1 MADAV
6 VERAPEQAQ
15 GPAPADSAA
24 KRRRALTIIGGVAA
38 VVTLGVLVYL
48 LLNAGK
54 ESTDDANV
62 DADVVPLAPHVAGQ
76 VAAVPVTENQSLK
89 KGEVVLQIDER
100 DYQARVAQA
109 AAELDSVR
117 AQAQAA
123 DAQAAVAEA
132 SARGGLTQAQANL
145 IGTNRSVSGSRAQL
159 EQARATLASRQ
170 ADLKLAES
178 NIARANELQK
188 ANAIPQQQV
197 DQAQAQFT
205 SAQAGVS
212 AAKAAVDAASDQLR
226 RSQAQVNEAEG
237 RVVVSRPVD
246 ASIAV
251 AQANAAYQHARVRS
265 SEASLAL
272 ANLNLEWTR
281 ILAPDDGT
289 VSRITAHPGALL
301 GVGQTVAQFVPVR
314 KYVTAN
320 FKETQI
326 GQDAP
331 RSGGGRRRGH
341 LRQDAPREGGE
352 PLRRHRRAL
361 LAAPAGQRVW
371 QLRQGGPAHSG
382 TDRAGCRPQQHGP
395 PRRTVGGGDRAREPV
410 TRGLEVCP

>member
-15 GPAPADSAA
+15 GRDAQGPAPVDSAA

-38 VVTLGVLVYL
+38 VVFLGVLLYL
-48 LLNAGK
+48 LLTAGK

-76 VAAVPVTENQSLK
+76 VAAVPVTENQSVK
-89 KGEVVLQIDER
+89 KGEVVLQIDDR

-145 IGTNRSVSGSRAQL
+145 IGTSRSVSGARAQL
-159 EQARATLASRQ
+159 EQARATLASRE

-265 SEASLAL
+265 SEAGLAL

-289 VSRITAHPGALL
+289 VSRLTAHPGALL
-301 GVGQTVAQFVPVR
+301 GVGQTVGQFVPVR

-326 GQDAP
+326 GKMHPGQEADVDVDTYGKTLHGKVESL
-331 RSGGGRRRGH
+331 SGGTGARFSLLPPDNASGNFVKVAQRIPVRIALEGVPTGIV
-341 LRQDAPREGGE
+341 LR
-352 PLRRHRRAL
+352 
-361 LAAPAGQRVW
+361 AGQSVVV
-371 QLRQGGPAHSG
+371 
-382 TDRAGCRPQQHGP
+382 
-395 PRRTVGGGDRAREPV
+395 TVHV
-410 TRGLEVCP
+410 K

>member
-15 GPAPADSAA
+15 GRDAQGPAPSDSAA

-38 VVTLGVLVYL
+38 VVFLGVLLYL
-48 LLNAGK
+48 LLTAGK

-62 DADVVPLAPHVAGQ
+62 DADVVPLAPHVAGR
-76 VAAVPVTENQSLK
+76 VAAVPVTENQSVK
-89 KGEVVLQIDER
+89 KGDVVLQIDDR

-109 AAELDSVR
+109 AAELDGVR

-145 IGTNRSVSGSRAQL
+145 IGTSRSVSGARAQL
-159 EQARATLASRQ
+159 EQARATLASRE

-226 RSQAQVNEAEG
+226 RWQAQVNEAEG

-265 SEASLAL
+265 SEAGLAL

-289 VSRITAHPGALL
+289 VSRITAHTGALL
-301 GVGQTVAQFVPVR
+301 GVGQTVAQFVPVK

-326 GQDAP
+326 GKMHPGQAADVDVDTYGKTLHGKVESL
-331 RSGGGRRRGH
+331 SGGTGARFSLLPPDNASGNFVKVAQRIPVRIALDGVPTSIV
-341 LRQDAPREGGE
+341 LR
-352 PLRRHRRAL
+352 
-361 LAAPAGQRVW
+361 AGQSVVV
-371 QLRQGGPAHSG
+371 
-382 TDRAGCRPQQHGP
+382 
-395 PRRTVGGGDRAREPV
+395 TVHV
-410 TRGLEVCP
+410 K

>member
-6 VERAPEQAQ
+6 VERAPEQAQGRDAQ

-38 VVTLGVLVYL
+38 VVFLGVLVYL
-48 LLNAGK
+48 LLTAGK

-76 VAAVPVTENQSLK
+76 VAAVPVTENQSVK

-117 AQAQAA
+117 AQAQSA

-145 IGTNRSVSGSRAQL
+145 IGTGRSVSGARAQL
-159 EQARATLASRQ
+159 EQARATLASRE

-226 RSQAQVNEAEG
+226 RWQAQVNEAEG
-237 RVVVSRPVD
+237 RLVVSRPVD

-265 SEASLAL
+265 SEAGLAL

-281 ILAPDDGT
+281 ILAPDDGM

-326 GQDAP
+326 GKMHPGQEADVDVDTYGKTLHGKVQSL
-331 RSGGGRRRGH
+331 SGGTGARFSLLPPDNASGNFVKVAQRIPVRIALDGVPTGIV
-341 LRQDAPREGGE
+341 LR
-352 PLRRHRRAL
+352 
-361 LAAPAGQRVW
+361 AGQSVVV
-371 QLRQGGPAHSG
+371 
-382 TDRAGCRPQQHGP
+382 
-395 PRRTVGGGDRAREPV
+395 TVHV
-410 TRGLEVCP
+410 K

>member
-6 VERAPEQAQ
+6 VERTPEQAQ
-15 GPAPADSAA
+15 ARGAQANEAAPADAVA
-24 KRRRALTIIGGVAA
+24 KRRRALIIIGGVAA
-38 VVTLGVLVYL
+38 VVIVGVLLYL

-54 ESTDDANV
+54 ETTDDANV

-76 VAAVPVTENQSLK
+76 VAAVPVVENQPVK
-89 KGEVVLQIDER
+89 KGEVILQIDDR

-109 AAELDSVR
+109 SAELDSIR

-145 IGTNRSVSGSRAQL
+145 AGTNRSVSGSRAQL
-159 EQARATLASRQ
+159 EQAKATLASRQ

-178 NIARANELQK
+178 NIARARELQK

-205 SAQAGVS
+205 SAQAGVT
-212 AAKAAVDAASDQLR
+212 AAQAAVEAASDQLR

-237 RVVVSRPVD
+237 RVVVSGPVD
-246 ASIAV
+246 ASIAA

-272 ANLNLEWTR
+272 ANLNLEWTH
-281 ILAPDDGT
+281 ILAPDDGA

-301 GVGQTVAQFVPVR
+301 GVGQTVAQFVPVK

-326 GQDAP
+326 GKMHPGQAADVEVDTYG
-331 RSGGGRRRGH
+331 RTLRGKVESLSGGTGARFSLLPPDNASGNFVKVAQRIPVRIALDAVPSTMV
-341 LRQDAPREGGE
+341 LR
-352 PLRRHRRAL
+352 
-361 LAAPAGQRVW
+361 AGQSVVV
-371 QLRQGGPAHSG
+371 
-382 TDRAGCRPQQHGP
+382 
-395 PRRTVGGGDRAREPV
+395 TVHV
-410 TRGLEVCP
+410 NQ